1 MQKIAE
7 EKCIGCGRCFRVC
20 GREVLQMVGLTES
33 GKRVPVVGG
42 DDDDYEYERKIMTIA
57 NPAQLR
63 GM

>member
-1 MQKIAE
+1 
-7 EKCIGCGRCFRVC
+7 
-20 GREVLQMVGLTES
+20 MVGLTES